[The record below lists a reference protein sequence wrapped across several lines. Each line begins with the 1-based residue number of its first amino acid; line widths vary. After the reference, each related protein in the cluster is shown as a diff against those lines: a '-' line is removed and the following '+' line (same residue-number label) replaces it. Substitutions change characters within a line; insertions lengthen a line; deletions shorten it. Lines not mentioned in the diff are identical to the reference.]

1 MKTPTS
7 AKAEASAPNK
17 RKFNNRSTRTE
28 DQMARIVAA
37 LQVGPKTIDD
47 LRAMGIFQTSA
58 RIFGLRARGLN
69 ITTEL
74 YDGYSADGYSHA
86 RMARYRL
93 LDAPGDLT
101 SSRPDPAPVPSDG
114 QWAQ

>member
-1 MKTPTS
+1 VKTPTS
-7 AKAEASAPNK
+7 TKAEASAPNK
-17 RKFNNRSTRTE
+17 RKFSQRSTATE
-28 DQMARIVAA
+28 AQMARIVAA
-37 LQVGPKTIDD
+37 LQVGPKTTDD

-93 LDAPGDLT
+93 LDGPGDLT
-101 SSRPDPAPVPSDG
+101 KPRLDPAPVVSDG
-114 QWAQ
+114 QWSQ